1 MNQVYASWT
10 NADIISKDEQLSDFA
25 RLPVRDGKKNSID
38 LIAKDNFSAVVP
50 LKNGTADI
58 NAIEL
63 PLIAILKQISRLPS
77 KKEKS

>member
-50 LKNGTADI
+50 LKMVQPT
-58 NAIEL
+58 
-63 PLIAILKQISRLPS
+63 
-77 KKEKS
+77 